1 MRLGLGY
8 IGVHGRRLADRF
20 LSFFYPSHC
29 PVCRNP
35 SDTHIHSPICL
46 SCWGTIERYRGP
58 SCRVCAVPIVS
69 SHARLC
75 GECLSRPPSF
85 SSVLAYGLY
94 SGTLREAVH
103 LFKFRGI
110 RRLGRPLGR
119 LLCSLPVPKA
129 DMIVPVPL
137 SKGRL
142 RQRGF
147 NQSLLLARSLSKD
160 LGIHLSMDCL
170 VKRRD
175 TPPQTGLGANERVK
189 NLKNAFETRGDVAG
203 KRVILLDDVMTTGA
217 TVRECAKTLAR
228 AGAGEIIVVV
238 LARSAFY

>member
-8 IGVHGRRLADRF
+8 IGIQGRRLVTSF
-20 LSFFYPSHC
+20 LSFFYPSLC

-35 SDTHIHSPICL
+35 SDTHVHAPICL
-46 SCWGTIERYRGP
+46 RCWNTIERYCGP

-75 GECLSRPPSF
+75 GECLSRPPRF

-94 SGTLREAVH
+94 SGALREAVH
-103 LFKFRGI
+103 LFKFLGI

-119 LLCSLPVPKA
+119 LLSCLPVPEA

-147 NQSLLLARSLSKD
+147 NQSLLLAKALSKN

-170 VKRRD
+170 VKKRD
-175 TPPQTGLGANERVK
+175 TLPQTGLCANERVN
-189 NLKNAFETRGDVAG
+189 NLKGAFETRGDVAR

-217 TVRECAKTLAR
+217 TVRECAKALAR
-228 AGAGEIIVVV
+228 AGAEEIIVVI